1 MVRKLVPYE
10 VILVALIF
18 FPLLWQ
24 SKQLQI
30 EAMDVLKVD
39 EGINNNNY

>member
-1 MVRKLVPYE
+1 MPYE

-18 FPLLWQ
+18 FLLSWK

-30 EAMDVLKVD
+30 EALGQVVLKVD
-39 EGINNNNY
+39 EGINNNN